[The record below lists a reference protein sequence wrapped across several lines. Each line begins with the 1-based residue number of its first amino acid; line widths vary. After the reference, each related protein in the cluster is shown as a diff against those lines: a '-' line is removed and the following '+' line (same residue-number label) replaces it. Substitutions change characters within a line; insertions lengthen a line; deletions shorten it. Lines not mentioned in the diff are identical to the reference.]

1 MYATVN
7 FRMQIVE
14 NRGLIIEVVDDTG
27 TVRERHIDDTYAGQS
42 TAPLGSI
49 IKGIL
54 KGILKD
60 AESAVT
66 RRGVRQQ
73 ANT

>member
-54 KGILKD
+54 KD

-66 RRGVRQQ
+66 RRGARQQ